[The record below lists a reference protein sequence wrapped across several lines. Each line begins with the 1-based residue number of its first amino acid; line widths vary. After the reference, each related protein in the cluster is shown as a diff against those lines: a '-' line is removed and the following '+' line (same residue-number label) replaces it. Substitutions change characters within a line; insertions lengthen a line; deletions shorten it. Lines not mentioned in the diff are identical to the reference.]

1 MTQKLILSLAAVA
14 AVACAQADAPKRTHA
29 FKSPAKMEM
38 LRPGEVKPQGWL
50 RDWCVTARNGY
61 ISVEPRLPPA
71 RQVPRL
77 ERPQQGRVVHRG
89 RRVLVRGTRAPRVGT

>member
-1 MTQKLILSLAAVA
+1 MRIRFGTILAAA
-14 AVACAQADAPKRTHA
+14 LAAASCGAVAPARTHA
-29 FKSPAKMEM
+29 FKNPAKMEM

-61 ISVEPRLPPA
+61 VSRMDE
-71 RQVPRL
+71 RL

-89 RRVLVRGTRAPRVGT
+89 RRVLVRGTRAPRMGT